1 MEGVVVTKKS
11 IYVAGY
17 RRMEGC
23 ISLEKKGEM
32 PILATNLS
40 EIYDVA
46 RRNLRPLIPEFTTR

>member
-1 MEGVVVTKKS
+1 MTKKS

-17 RRMEGC
+17 RGMEGC